1 MTMSLYDLKSSPF
14 AILRAAALAL
24 AIAACGRARTSPT
37 TGVERATDL
46 GRINHVVVIYLEN
59 RSFDNLYG
67 DFPGAE
73 GRASPAAARY
83 PQVDSSGRPYQVLPQ
98 APGSPYPPNLP
109 NAPFDIERYVPATMP
124 SPNLTHLFYHEQM
137 QINGGRR

>member
-24 AIAACGRARTSPT
+24 AIAACGRARTSPAT
-37 TGVERATDL
+37 AVERTIDL
-46 GRINHVVVIYLEN
+46 GRINHLVVIYLEN

-73 GRASPAAARY
+73 GWSSAAAARY
-83 PQVDSSGRPYQVLPQ
+83 PQVDSGGTPYRVLPQ
-98 APGSPYPPNLP
+98 APGSPFPPDLP
-109 NAPFDIERYVPATMP
+109 NAPFDIERYLPATKP
-124 SPNLTHLFYHEQM
+124 SPNLTHLFYQEQT
-137 QINGGRR
+137 QIDGG